1 MLVDIEP
8 PMLGQRFGLGASD
21 ITSLIL
27 SSRHRGQTLYPISE
41 WPSYVY
47 VARIL
52 NNQVPSSSVLS
63 QEQVELVAWGAIFKS
78 LQEARDYVWNV
89 GDK

>member
-8 PMLGQRFGLGASD
+8 PLPGQRFGLGASD
-21 ITSLIL
+21 ITSLVL

-47 VARIL
+47 VARVL
-52 NNQVPSSSVLS
+52 DNQVPSSSTLS
-63 QEQVELVAWGAIFKS
+63 KEQVELVAWGAIFKS
-78 LQEARDYVWNV
+78 LQEARDYALSIGNN
-89 GDK
+89 